1 MFFLVV
7 CLYGFVLVI
16 EVGGVIGLCIDFCIV
31 FVIWL
36 ELWGFQEVDFM
47 SVGLICCMRLDLW
60 WIVKM
65 EESWMECWFGWL
77 CGNGLVLVD
86 VG

>member
-1 MFFLVV
+1 MFVVIEICFLLDYLMLKIFCIFGVVVLVGFFFYWSDVFWGRVWIFFLVV

-36 ELWGFQEVDFM
+36 ELWGF
-47 SVGLICCMRLDLW
+47 
-60 WIVKM
+60 
-65 EESWMECWFGWL
+65 
-77 CGNGLVLVD
+77 
-86 VG
+86 